1 MDSQS
6 KKTLFQ
12 TIILIIFGFA
22 AIVAIGI
29 FAANKGSV
37 SKKDPSQA
45 TGTVRIWGTLPS
57 EPMKN
62 MFSILEQNN
71 KDLRIV
77 YEQKPLN
84 TFENDL
90 VHALASGIGPDIF
103 MVTPETVLSNRSRL
117 TAIPYSSLSSTD
129 FKNSFVNQAN
139 LFLFPEGII
148 ALPMFLDP
156 LVLYINQDILTQSFV
171 VNEPKTWEDI
181 ISLNSS
187 LTKLTDSG
195 QINQAMIGMGAFD
208 NVNRNLGFDINDGTQ
223 LHWIM
228 KKSKYQIF
236 FYDKEQS
243 VYPSDIGHEIFSKVV
258 NNFTSYEL
266 STQLRVEGGDKYI
279 KNIKNLF
286 NNDNFNLKNIKK
298 YDFQIFDNIQEMV
311 NLIKTKD
318 REFGICRMLAGYA
331 WEWISK
337 NDRSKFD
344 IKIQNTNLRWNTTT
358 DNWIYSKD
366 AINEVGCIHT
376 VQGYD
381 LNYAGVIIGP
391 ELSYDFENKKFI
403 FNKTLYKDRNG
414 KKSVQSDQELLEF
427 VLNIYKVLLTRA
439 IKGTYIY
446 ICDENL
452 KKYINGEIDKEV
464 KKIDIIKNIVNKNI
478 ISPYTSKGFI
488 TRNIELFDSVGCGD
502 TRNADSA
509 SVETLLVRDNI
520 MYKGRKYFA
529 LRTSGDSMN
538 KKGINDGDLVLCMKD
553 YHPVDGNIVVALM
566 GEDAILKE
574 YRTKGGNVTL
584 KPNST
589 NPMHK
594 DITITPYDEEV
605 KIQGVFVKVLKAG
618 EDYMEN

>member
-208 NVNRNLGFDINDGTQ
+208 NVLHADGIIKTLLLQSNNILTGFLPSGNRVIVRPNTGGTDVFRFYQGFSDSESDFYTWNTAQGSDRDSFVAGKTAFYIGPASEIPLIRTKNPNLNFNISMMPMPAEGGRKTMYAQMTGFG
-223 LHWIM
+223 
-228 KKSKYQIF
+228 
-236 FYDKEQS
+236 
-243 VYPSDIGHEIFSKVV
+243 VSKVSPNQTTAFAV
-258 NNFTSYEL
+258 LGMITDPSL
-266 STQLRVEGGDKYI
+266 TQTIL
-279 KNIKNLF
+279 
-286 NNDNFNLKNIKK
+286 
-298 YDFQIFDNIQEMV
+298 
-311 NLIKTKD
+311 
-318 REFGICRMLAGYA
+318 
-331 WEWISK
+331 
-337 NDRSKFD
+337 
-344 IKIQNTNLRWNTTT
+344 NTT
-358 DNWIYSKD
+358 WLAPVHRSL
-366 AINEVGCIHT
+366 
-376 VQGYD
+376 
-381 LNYAGVIIGP
+381 LN
-391 ELSYDFENKKFI
+391 
-403 FNKTLYKDRNG
+403 TLPANDP
-414 KKSVQSDQELLEF
+414 
-427 VLNIYKVLLTRA
+427 TRA
-439 IKGTYIY
+439 IVYKSA
-446 ICDENL
+446 
-452 KKYINGEIDKEV
+452 
-464 KKIDIIKNIVNKNI
+464 I
-478 ISPYTSKGFI
+478 ISYAFLTPDNIKTNESLQ
-488 TRNIELFDSVGCGD
+488 RNI
-502 TRNADSA
+502 N
-509 SVETLLVRDNI
+509 ETLSGLIIPETAYANWVSDLTVFLEELQRDI
-520 MYKGRKYFA
+520 
-529 LRTSGDSMN
+529 S
-538 KKGINDGDLVLCMKD
+538 
-553 YHPVDGNIVVALM
+553 
-566 GEDAILKE
+566 
-574 YRTKGGNVTL
+574 
-584 KPNST
+584 
-589 NPMHK
+589 
-594 DITITPYDEEV
+594 
-605 KIQGVFVKVLKAG
+605 
-618 EDYMEN
+618 